1 MRKRSITVAVC
12 LLVLC
17 GCSRQEATV
26 PKETLPEKTFLIGLK
41 PSENLF
47 GELERYE
54 PVASYLSRKTG
65 IRIQLKV
72 FPRYREIVD
81 RFTAERLDGAFF
93 GTYTYVQAHR
103 RLGVEVLARPVS
115 PDNTASYRG
124 LILARK
130 DSGIRNARGM
140 KGKRFA
146 FSAKWTID
154 GYLFPLEY
162 LHEHGVEVPRNYLK
176 EAYFAGT
183 HEDVIRDLLAKK
195 ADAGGAKSTV
205 YRRMAEADPR
215 VESELVILAESDE
228 MPNSALALRKGIDP
242 ADRNRLKEA
251 LLGMH
256 LDPEGKEALAKFHAL
271 RFIETTNEEYEPVLR
286 YLDRLAPH
294 LTDPSTTDR

>member
-1 MRKRSITVAVC
+1 MVAVC
-12 LLVLC
+12 LLALC

-26 PKETLPEKTFLIGLK
+26 PKKTAPEKTFLIGLK

-47 GELERYE
+47 RELERYE
-54 PVASYLSRKTG
+54 PIASYLSRKTG
-65 IRIQLKV
+65 IRIELKV
-72 FPRYREIVD
+72 FPRYRDIVD
-81 RFTAERLDGAFF
+81 RFAAERLDGAFF
-93 GTYTYVQAHR
+93 GTYTYVLAR
-103 RLGVEVLARPVS
+103 RKLGVEVLARPVS
-115 PDNTASYRG
+115 PDNTAFYRG

-130 DSGIRNARGM
+130 DSGIRNVRGM

-162 LHEHGVEVPRNYLK
+162 LHRHGVDVPGNYLK
-176 EAYFAGT
+176 ESYFAGT

-195 ADAGGAKSTV
+195 VDVGGTKSTV
-205 YRRMAEADPR
+205 YRRMAQADPR
-215 VESELVILAESDE
+215 VENELVILAESDE
-228 MPNSALALRKGIDP
+228 MPNSSLALRKGIDP
-242 ADRNRLKEA
+242 ADRDRLKEA

-271 RFIETTNEEYEPVLR
+271 RFIETTDRDYEPVLR
-286 YLDRLAPH
+286 YLDHLSAH